1 MRCPQ
6 CGFDTQQGSA
16 FCSRCGARLF
26 APRPSAVREY
36 ALDTFRPSLW
46 YYANTFVGA
55 GIVIAVGARILYAG
69 LGSSSTS
76 DYWQLGFGVMGLGVV
91 TFISAIIRSRTIS
104 WRLTSD
110 RLIEQ
115 RGIVARTRRE
125 MELADIRSVEVS
137 QRVMQRA
144 LRLGDVTIASA
155 ASADFAIRMH
165 DIANPAAAAE
175 TVRQAR
181 LKRLA

>member
-6 CGFDTQQGSA
+6 CGFDTQQGST

-46 YYANTFVGA
+46 YFANSFVGA
-55 GIVIAVGARILYAG
+55 GVVIAFGAIVLYQNHD
-69 LGSSSTS
+69 L
-76 DYWQLGFGVMGLGVV
+76 WKPGFAVIGAGVV
-91 TFISAIIRSRTIS
+91 MLVAAIIRTRSIS

-115 RGIVARTRRE
+115 RGIIARARRE
-125 MELADIRSVEVS
+125 MELGDIRSVEVT

-155 ASADFAIRMH
+155 ASTDFAIRMH
-165 DIANPAAAAE
+165 DVANPAAAAE